1 MKTDRNRKLKL
12 RSWDHALIGPLPSG
26 KASNFNQLE
35 AMRKTIFEF
44 LSCMSTDPYLDSS
57 GWTENEIQRAADR
70 LKEIRVR
77 RARAMQD
84 ARAKGWQFV
93 YPKQDAQTSSSQRV
107 YS

>member
-1 MKTDRNRKLKL
+1 MKTYRNRKLKPH
-12 RSWDHALIGPLPSG
+12 SWDQALIGPLPSG

-44 LSCMSTDPYLDSS
+44 LSCMTTDPYVDNS

-70 LKEIRVR
+70 LKKIRVR

-84 ARAKGWQFV
+84 ARAKGWRFV
-93 YPKQDAQTSSSQRV
+93 YPKSDADASSSQRV